1 MAARKKR
8 VLTPEEQLEA
18 ALVPESEWPHEV
30 PDNWCWVRISSGFE
44 VASSKRVHKQDWLTE
59 GIPFYRTR
67 ELVKLSE
74 DGHVDNELFISKEQY
89 QQFVS
94 AYGRPQIGDLLIS
107 GVGTIG
113 VPYIV
118 ASDEP
123 FYFKDG
129 NIIWFKNRGLFLP
142 EYVYFVYKSVFM
154 QNQIHAMSAGT
165 TVDTYTIINANRT
178 LMPLPPLHEQRRIAS
193 RIEWLFAKLN
203 DAEAELREVIDS
215 SEQRQAA
222 ILHRAFNGELTKAWR
237 VVKGLGAELESWQP
251 TTSDELFEYVTSGS
265 RGWAKYYSDTGAV
278 FLRMGN
284 LDHGT
289 IELDLSDIQHVELP
303 DRAEGQRSL
312 VKKDDI
318 LISITADVGMIGFV
332 RNIDY
337 EAYVNQHVA
346 LARPTQPKSAEF
358 IAWYLVSDMGFVQLR
373 QKQRGATKVGLG
385 LDDIRSLTLLMPTES
400 EQELILEVINS
411 CMDNEVRMVEAA
423 EKAIGSINKTRQSI
437 LTQALRGKLGTN
449 DPNEPS
455 SKELLASILSGNAG
469 K

>member
-1 MAARKKR
+1 MRAQPR
-8 VLTPEEQLEA
+8 
-18 ALVPESEWPHEV
+18 
-30 PDNWCWVRISSGFE
+30 
-44 VASSKRVHKQDWLTE
+44 
-59 GIPFYRTR
+59 
-67 ELVKLSE
+67 
-74 DGHVDNELFISKEQY
+74 
-89 QQFVS
+89 
-94 AYGRPQIGDLLIS
+94 
-107 GVGTIG
+107 
-113 VPYIV
+113 YI
-118 ASDEP
+118 
-123 FYFKDG
+123 KD
-129 NIIWFKNRGLFLP
+129 
-142 EYVYFVYKSVFM
+142 YV
-154 QNQIHAMSAGT
+154 I
-165 TVDTYTIINANRT
+165 
-178 LMPLPPLHEQRRIAS
+178 PLPPLHEQRRIAS
-193 RIEWLFAKLN
+193 RIEWLFAKLD
-203 DAEAELREVIDS
+203 DAEAKLRDVINS

-222 ILHRAFNGELTKAWR
+222 ILHSAFSGELTKTWR
-237 VVKGLGAELESWQP
+237 VVNGLGAGLESWQP

-337 EAYVNQHVA
+337 EAYINQHVA

-373 QKQRGATKVGLG
+373 QKQRGVTKVGLG

-400 EQELILEVINS
+400 EQELILESINS
-411 CMDNEVRMVEAA
+411 CMDNEARMVEAA
-423 EKAIGSINKTRQSI
+423 EKAIGSIHKTRQSI
-437 LTQALRGKLGTN
+437 LNQALHGELGTN
-449 DPNEPS
+449 DPDEPS